1 MGIIKCTVCGEEF
14 GTDDALNEHVRSEI
28 IKCTVCGEE
37 FGTYDALNEHVRS
50 ETEDKKH
57 KNHQGLAH

>member
-1 MGIIKCTVCGEEF
+1 MSRYSGEEF
-14 GTDDALNEHVRSEI
+14 GTYDALNEHVRSEI
-28 IKCTVCGEE
+28 IKCPVCGEE

>member
-1 MGIIKCTVCGEEF
+1 MSYDFYMG
-14 GTDDALNEHVRSEI
+14 I

-37 FGTYDALNEHVRS
+37 FGTYDALNEHVRL

-57 KNHQGLAH
+57 NKHQGFNAQ